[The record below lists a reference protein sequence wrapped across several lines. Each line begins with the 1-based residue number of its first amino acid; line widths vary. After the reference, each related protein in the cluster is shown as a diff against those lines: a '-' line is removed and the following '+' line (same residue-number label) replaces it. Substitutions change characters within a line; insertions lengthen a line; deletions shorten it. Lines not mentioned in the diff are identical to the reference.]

1 MLSSRHPVAQQVVT
15 GLAKIGL
22 ALKTHAWQTSGP
34 LRLTPTQGQILTLLE
49 VRAPRSLSEVAGE
62 LGVGPAT
69 VSEAVTTLVRKRLI
83 QKTRAPHDRRQLVLL
98 LTAKGR
104 RVATRIAGWPDFLL
118 HAIHLLSAE
127 ERGVLL
133 RVLLKIIRTLQQHR
147 LIAVARMCVT
157 CRFFRPHV
165 YPGSE
170 QPHHCA
176 FVDAPFGD
184 HELRLE
190 CPDHQAADAGTT
202 AAQWA
207 ALCGPPELDPALSR
221 HDNPYTTEGSR

>member
-1 MLSSRHPVAQQVVT
+1 MSAPPHDHSAQQVLT

-22 ALKTHAWQTSGP
+22 ALKVHAWQTSGP
-34 LRLTPTQGQILTLLE
+34 QGLTPTQGQILTLLQA
-49 VRAPRSLSEVAGE
+49 RAPRALNEVASE
-62 LGVGPAT
+62 LGVGAAT
-69 VSEAVTTLVRKRLI
+69 VSEAVTTLVRKRLV

-98 LTAKGR
+98 LTARGR

-118 HAIHLLSAE
+118 HAIHLLSGE

-133 RVLLKIIRTLQQHR
+133 RTLVKIIRTLQERRQ
-147 LIAVARMCVT
+147 IPVARMCVT
-157 CRFFRPHV
+157 CRFFRPNV

-170 QPHHCA
+170 RPHHCA

-190 CPDHQAADAGTT
+190 CRDHQPADLPAA

-207 ALCGPPELDPALSR
+207 AFCGRSPPESDLAPS
-221 HDNPYTTEGSR
+221 